1 MLYVQNIY
9 IPKQPVNTYARFENS
24 VELTRDIFRLVD
36 ELDGYTMQRLISGFC
51 LETPLSEIS
60 IGQCMSLMS
69 WCCFM
74 REWSNL
80 TLDEQA
86 DIVCIVK
93 EIQERLSKEGHL
105 LQEDLLI
112 HPAMKHVR
120 HHLEPIIIIHRPLI
134 FYLLFWTF
142 EALFELL
149 WLIPFGF
156 KYNKINKMNYWIK
169 KGINHEAIVIIH
181 GICRGWSFYWK
192 LIHALGHRQTI
203 VLVNYTCIQ
212 VNSIP
217 NSQVPDVDEF
227 SETVRCIL
235 DHHSLDKI
243 TLLGH
248 SYGTFLCT
256 WLLRIIP
263 DRISRVCFV
272 DPLMLTVALY
282 ETAYYLFYRK
292 LQTIKD
298 WIYYVFVRS
307 NLPLANVLQRHFVW
321 YNMVLKLDEIP
332 KNIDVCIAYSE
343 QEHLLDPALMHQL
356 VKRGSNDIIYW
367 NKIHHAECIG
377 NDKCVK
383 DIVTWLKTL

>member
-1 MLYVQNIY
+1 MIQYFIGYLCIELGFFLYMLYVQNIY

-24 VELTRDIFRLVD
+24 IELTRDIFRLVD
-36 ELDGYTMQRLISGFC
+36 EF
-51 LETPLSEIS
+51 
-60 IGQCMSLMS
+60 
-69 WCCFM
+69 
-74 REWSNL
+74 
-80 TLDEQA
+80 A
-86 DIVCIVK
+86 
-93 EIQERLSKEGHL
+93 
-105 LQEDLLI
+105 
-112 HPAMKHVR
+112 
-120 HHLEPIIIIHRPLI
+120 
-134 FYLLFWTF
+134 
-142 EALFELL
+142 
-149 WLIPFGF
+149 
-156 KYNKINKMNYWIK
+156 
-169 KGINHEAIVIIH
+169 
-181 GICRGWSFYWK
+181 
-192 LIHALGHRQTI
+192 
-203 VLVNYTCIQ
+203 
-212 VNSIP
+212 
-217 NSQVPDVDEF
+217 
-227 SETVRCIL
+227 ETVRCIL

-263 DRISRVCFV
+263 DRISRVCFI

-292 LQTIKD
+292 PQTITD

-307 NLPLANVLQRHFVW
+307 NMPLANVLQRHFVW

-332 KNIDVCIAYSE
+332 KNIDVCVAYSQ

-383 DIVTWLKTL
+383 DIVTWLKSL